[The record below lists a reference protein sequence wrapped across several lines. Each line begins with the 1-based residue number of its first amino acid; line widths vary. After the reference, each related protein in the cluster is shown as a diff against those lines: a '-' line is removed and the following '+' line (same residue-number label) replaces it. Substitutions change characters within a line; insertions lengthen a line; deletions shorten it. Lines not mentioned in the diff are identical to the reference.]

1 MSVIQQPGSSAPN
14 PEDKFAPSENHGAL
28 LLFFPHAFYEKTKT
42 EHGEADV
49 VDAKIV
55 RLNDGRVWEN
65 ARVFSIGLV
74 GQLKNAVPDG
84 IVLGTLGQGENKKG
98 NPPWVLLGHDAQQN
112 AQAEAWIAAN
122 PRIQQAPQ
130 PSAGTPA
137 WGAPAT
143 PAAPAWGGS
152 PAPAAAP
159 APPAQG
165 GWGAPAPA
173 APQGWGS
180 PAPAAPAATGWGG
193 APADQVN
200 PAAAGWG
207 APAAPPAPPA
217 PAPAPQLDPNAVAAK
232 LTAMGVAI
240 PPGTTLESLMG
251 LAAVYGITQ

>member
-14 PEDKFAPSENHGAL
+14 PEDKFAPSENLGAL

-42 EHGEADV
+42 EHGESDV

-65 ARVFSIGLV
+65 ARIFSIGLV
-74 GQLKNAVPDG
+74 GQLKGAVPDG

-130 PSAGTPA
+130 PAAPTPPA

-143 PAAPAWGGS
+143 PAAPSWGGS
-152 PAPAAAP
+152 PAPAAP
-159 APPAQG
+159 
-165 GWGAPAPA
+165 PAPA
-173 APQGWGS
+173 AAGWGS
-180 PAPAAPAATGWGG
+180 PAPAATGWGG
-193 APADQVN
+193 APAEQVN

-207 APAAPPAPPA
+207 APAPAAPPVQ
-217 PAPAPQLDPNAVAAK
+217 APAPQLDPNAVAAR

>member
-14 PEDKFAPSENHGAL
+14 PEDKFAPAENHGAL
-28 LLFFPHAFYEKTKT
+28 LLFFPHSFQEKTPT
-42 EHGEADV
+42 EHGAADT
-49 VDAKIV
+49 VDTKIV

-65 ARVFSIGLV
+65 ARIFSIGLV

-98 NPPWVLLGHDAQQN
+98 NPPWVLNGHTAEEN
-112 AQAEAWIAAN
+112 AKAEAWIAAN

-152 PAPAAAP
+152 PAPAA
-159 APPAQG
+159 
-165 GWGAPAPA
+165 
-173 APQGWGS
+173 PQGWGS
-180 PAPAAPAATGWGG
+180 PAPAATGWGS
-193 APADQVN
+193 APAEQVN

-207 APAAPPAPPA
+207 APAPAAPPAPTPVAPPA
-217 PAPAPQLDPNAVAAK
+217 GPPADPGLVAALQAK
-232 LTAMGVAI
+232 GVPV
-240 PPGTTLESLMG
+240 PPGMTHEAALG
-251 LAAVYGITQ
+251 LWALYGNQ